1 MIKQLTIRGK
11 AAAAAGDAPEHLS
24 WLPAV
29 TTTTVQIS
37 ANIFQCGNSFAKIF
51 IS

>member
-1 MIKQLTIRGK
+1 MIKLLTTRGIT
-11 AAAAAGDAPEHLS
+11 AAAAGDAPEHLS
-24 WLPAV
+24 WLPAI
-29 TTTTVQIS
+29 TTTVQIS